1 MLLFLYLQGIL
12 QICFAFYINLNF
24 HCKIKFMKTF
34 FKTVF
39 VLFALFVAACS
50 SVKQNSETVFCS
62 EENCADKSHI
72 KSSVLFAIAMPDES
86 KYIEKEYG
94 LKKLSK
100 NISSNGKISCITT
113 GVGKN
118 CVNSSLKNTA
128 LHGNVLV
135 INVGYCGSNVISKGE
150 MCKVNKVAKIETP
163 NAISKISDF
172 GGVPCFSSDK
182 FVEETDIKEP
192 CVFDMELFYFHKKF
206 PNLISYKIVSD
217 NLSHSEYEGFKN
229 FNANDSWKRF
239 FKTIAPAL
247 QNKN

>member
-1 MLLFLYLQGIL
+1 M
-12 QICFAFYINLNF
+12 
-24 HCKIKFMKTF
+24 KIF
-34 FKTVF
+34 FKMIF

-118 CVNSSLKNTA
+118 FVNSSLENTA
-128 LHGNVLV
+128 VHGNVLV

-150 MCKVNKVAKIETP
+150 LCKVNKVAKIKSP

-172 GGVPCFSSDK
+172 GEVPCFTPDK
-182 FVEETDIKEP
+182 FAKETDTKEP
-192 CVFDMELFYFHKKF
+192 CIFGMELFYFHKKF
-206 PNLISYKIVSD
+206 PNLIS
-217 NLSHSEYEGFKN
+217 
-229 FNANDSWKRF
+229 
-239 FKTIAPAL
+239 
-247 QNKN
+247 